1 MKQKKKTID
10 NIIQDLKSIST
21 TDNPNKESL
30 DSSIENLKVFSQDC
44 KKEFKERKFLYIA
57 VWLLL
62 LGIIIVFNLLM
73 DRNSVLESK
82 INYVELQ
89 LKYMEYR
96 DSTFVDLMGLETDS
110 IIVFRTRDG
119 IPITYKQLSEE
130 NDSITQE
137 RDSIAT
143 CLKVILRNYPIKIKT
158 SNNYFWAVSP
168 QIDSALML
176 LPVFR
181 DKIKYNEKEKV
192 WSIRR

>member
-10 NIIQDLKSIST
+10 NIIQDLKSTST
-21 TDNPNKESL
+21 TDNLDKESL
-30 DSSIENLKVFSQDC
+30 DSLIEDLKVFSQDC
-44 KKEFKERKFLYIA
+44 KKESKERKFLYIT

-62 LGIIIVFNLLM
+62 SGIIIVFNLLM
-73 DRNSVLESK
+73 DRNSVLETK
-82 INYVELQ
+82 INYVESQ

-110 IIVFRTRDG
+110 IIVFRTRNG

-158 SNNYFWAVSP
+158 SNSYFWAISP

>member
-21 TDNPNKESL
+21 TDNPDKESL
-30 DSSIENLKVFSQDC
+30 DFSIENLKVFSQDC
-44 KKEFKERKFLYIA
+44 KKESKERKFLYIT
-57 VWLLL
+57 VWLLI
-62 LGIIIVFNLLM
+62 LGIIIIFNLLM

-82 INYVELQ
+82 INYVESQ

-110 IIVFRTRDG
+110 IIVFRTRNG
-119 IPITYKQLSEE
+119 IPLTYKQLSEE
-130 NDSITQE
+130 NDSIAQE

-143 CLKVILRNYPIKIKT
+143 CLRVILKNYPIKIKT
-158 SNNYFWAVSP
+158 SDNYFWAVSP

-181 DKIKYNEKEKV
+181 DKIKYDEKKRV
-192 WSIRR
+192 WSIKR

>member
-1 MKQKKKTID
+1 MKQKKQTID

-21 TDNPNKESL
+21 TDNPDKESL
-30 DSSIENLKVFSQDC
+30 DFSIENLKVFSQDC
-44 KKEFKERKFLYIA
+44 KKESKERNFLYII
-57 VWLLL
+57 VWLLI
-62 LGIIIVFNLLM
+62 LGIIIIFNLLM

-82 INYVELQ
+82 INYVESQ

-110 IIVFRTRDG
+110 IIVFRTRNG
-119 IPITYKQLSEE
+119 ISLTYKQLSEE
-130 NDSITQE
+130 NDSIAQE

-143 CLKVILRNYPIKIKT
+143 CLRVILKNYPIKIKT
-158 SNNYFWAVSP
+158 SDNYFWAVSP

-181 DKIKYNEKEKV
+181 DKIKYDEKKRV
-192 WSIRR
+192 WSIER

>member
-62 LGIIIVFNLLM
+62 SGIIIVFNLLM

-110 IIVFRTRDG
+110 MIVFRTRDG

>member
-1 MKQKKKTID
+1 MKQKKKKID

-82 INYVELQ
+82 INYVESQ

-110 IIVFRTRDG
+110 IIVFKTRNG

-158 SNNYFWAVSP
+158 SNSYFWAISP

>member
-10 NIIQDLKSIST
+10 NIIQDLKSTST
-21 TDNPNKESL
+21 TDNLDKESL
-30 DSSIENLKVFSQDC
+30 DSLIEDLKVFSQDC
-44 KKEFKERKFLYIA
+44 KKESKERKFLYIT

-62 LGIIIVFNLLM
+62 SGIIIVFNLLM

-82 INYVELQ
+82 INYVESQ

-110 IIVFRTRDG
+110 IIVFKTRNG

-137 RDSIAT
+137 RDSITT

-158 SNNYFWAVSP
+158 SNSYFWAISP

>member
-10 NIIQDLKSIST
+10 NIIQDLKSTST
-21 TDNPNKESL
+21 TDNLDKESL
-30 DSSIENLKVFSQDC
+30 DSLIEDLKVFSQDC
-44 KKEFKERKFLYIA
+44 KKESKERKFLYIT

-62 LGIIIVFNLLM
+62 SGIIIVFNLLM

-82 INYVELQ
+82 INYVESQ

-110 IIVFRTRDG
+110 IIVFRTRNG

-158 SNNYFWAVSP
+158 SNSYFWAISP

-181 DKIKYNEKEKV
+181 DKIKYNEKDKV

>member
-82 INYVELQ
+82 INYVESQ

-110 IIVFRTRDG
+110 IIVFKTRNG

-158 SNNYFWAVSP
+158 SNSYFWAISP

>member
-1 MKQKKKTID
+1 MKLSTKGRYGLRAMID
-10 NIIQDLKSIST
+10 L
-21 TDNPNKESL
+21 
-30 DSSIENLKVFSQDC
+30 
-44 KKEFKERKFLYIA
+44 A
-57 VWLLL
+57 
-62 LGIIIVFNLLM
+62 
-73 DRNSVLESK
+73 ESK
-82 INYVELQ
+82 INYVESQ

-110 IIVFRTRDG
+110 IIVFKTRNG

-158 SNNYFWAVSP
+158 SNSYFWAISP

>member
-62 LGIIIVFNLLM
+62 SGIIIVFNLLM

-96 DSTFVDLMGLETDS
+96 DSTFVDLMGLEADS

>member
-30 DSSIENLKVFSQDC
+30 DSSIENLKVFSQDY

-62 LGIIIVFNLLM
+62 SGIIIVFNLLM

-82 INYVELQ
+82 INYVESQ

-143 CLKVILRNYPIKIKT
+143 CLKVILRNYPVKIKT

>member
-30 DSSIENLKVFSQDC
+30 DSSIENLKVFSQDY

-62 LGIIIVFNLLM
+62 SGIIIVFNLLM

-82 INYVELQ
+82 INYVESQ

>member
-21 TDNPNKESL
+21 TDNPDKESL
-30 DSSIENLKVFSQDC
+30 DFSIENLKVFSQDC
-44 KKEFKERKFLYIA
+44 KKESKERKFLYIT
-57 VWLLL
+57 VWLLI
-62 LGIIIVFNLLM
+62 LGIIIIFNLLM

-82 INYVELQ
+82 INYVESQ
-89 LKYMEYR
+89 LRYMEYR

-110 IIVFRTRDG
+110 IIVFRTRNG
-119 IPITYKQLSEE
+119 IPLTYKQLSEE
-130 NDSITQE
+130 NDSIAQE

-143 CLKVILRNYPIKIKT
+143 CLRVILKNYPIKIKT
-158 SNNYFWAVSP
+158 SDNYFWAVSP

-181 DKIKYNEKEKV
+181 DKIKYDEKKRV
-192 WSIRR
+192 WSIKR

>member
-21 TDNPNKESL
+21 TENPNKESL
-30 DSSIENLKVFSQDC
+30 DSSIENLKAFSQDC

-82 INYVELQ
+82 INYVESQ

-110 IIVFRTRDG
+110 IIVFRTRNG

-143 CLKVILRNYPIKIKT
+143 CLKVILKNYPIKIKT
-158 SNNYFWAVSP
+158 SNDYFWAISP

>member
-30 DSSIENLKVFSQDC
+30 DSSIENLKVFSQDY

-62 LGIIIVFNLLM
+62 SGIIIVFNLLM

>member
-21 TDNPNKESL
+21 TDNPDKESL
-30 DSSIENLKVFSQDC
+30 DFSIENLKVFSQDC
-44 KKEFKERKFLYIA
+44 KKESKERKFLYIT
-57 VWLLL
+57 VWLLI
-62 LGIIIVFNLLM
+62 LGIIIIFNLLM

-82 INYVELQ
+82 INYVESQ

-110 IIVFRTRDG
+110 IIVFRTRNG
-119 IPITYKQLSEE
+119 IPLTYKQLSEE
-130 NDSITQE
+130 NDSIAQE

-143 CLKVILRNYPIKIKT
+143 CLRVILKNYPIKIKT
-158 SNNYFWAVSP
+158 SDNYFWAVSP

-181 DKIKYNEKEKV
+181 DKIKYDEKKESLV
-192 WSIRR
+192 Y

>member
-10 NIIQDLKSIST
+10 NIIQDLKSTST
-21 TDNPNKESL
+21 TDNLDKESL
-30 DSSIENLKVFSQDC
+30 DSLIEDLKVFSQDC
-44 KKEFKERKFLYIA
+44 KKESKERKFLYIT

-62 LGIIIVFNLLM
+62 SGIIIVFNLLM

-82 INYVELQ
+82 INYVESQ

-110 IIVFRTRDG
+110 IIVFKTRNG

-158 SNNYFWAVSP
+158 SNSYFWAISP

>member
-30 DSSIENLKVFSQDC
+30 DSSIENLKAFSQDC

-82 INYVELQ
+82 INYVESQ

-110 IIVFRTRDG
+110 IIVFKTRNG

-158 SNNYFWAVSP
+158 SNSYFWAISP

>member
-82 INYVELQ
+82 INYVESQ

-110 IIVFRTRDG
+110 IIVFKTRNG

-158 SNNYFWAVSP
+158 SNSYFWAISP

-192 WSIRR
+192 WSIRS

>member
-21 TDNPNKESL
+21 TDNPDKESL
-30 DSSIENLKVFSQDC
+30 DFSIENLKVFSQDC
-44 KKEFKERKFLYIA
+44 KKESKERKFLYIT
-57 VWLLL
+57 VWLLI
-62 LGIIIVFNLLM
+62 LGIIIIFNLLM

-82 INYVELQ
+82 INYVESQ

-110 IIVFRTRDG
+110 IIVFRTRNG
-119 IPITYKQLSEE
+119 IPLTYKQLSEE
-130 NDSITQE
+130 NDSIAQE

-143 CLKVILRNYPIKIKT
+143 CLRVILKNYPIKIKT
-158 SNNYFWAVSP
+158 SDNYFWAVSP

-181 DKIKYNEKEKV
+181 NKIKYDEKKRV
-192 WSIRR
+192 WSIKR

>member
-30 DSSIENLKVFSQDC
+30 DSSIENLKAFSQDC

-82 INYVELQ
+82 INYVESQ

-110 IIVFRTRDG
+110 IIVFRTRNG

-130 NDSITQE
+130 NDSIAQE

-143 CLKVILRNYPIKIKT
+143 CLKVILKNYPIKIKT
-158 SNNYFWAVSP
+158 SNDYFWAISP

>member
-10 NIIQDLKSIST
+10 NIIQDLKFIST

-82 INYVELQ
+82 INYVKSQ

-119 IPITYKQLSEE
+119 VPITYKQLSEE

-143 CLKVILRNYPIKIKT
+143 CLKVILKNYPIKIKT

>member
-10 NIIQDLKSIST
+10 NIIQDLRSIST
-21 TDNPNKESL
+21 IDNPDKESL
-30 DSSIENLKVFSQDC
+30 DFSIENLKVFSQNC
-44 KKEFKERKFLYIA
+44 KKESKERNFLYTT
-57 VWLLL
+57 VWLLI

-82 INYVELQ
+82 INYVESQ

-110 IIVFRTRDG
+110 IIVFRTRNG

-130 NDSITQE
+130 NDSIVQE
-137 RDSIAT
+137 RDSIAI
-143 CLKVILRNYPIKIKT
+143 CLKVILKNYPITIKT
-158 SNNYFWAVSP
+158 SDNYFWAVSP

-181 DKIKYNEKEKV
+181 DKIKYDEKKRV
-192 WSIRR
+192 WSIKR